1 MTRVPSEIDAMSGS
15 FLGERAILERIR
27 HNLIARASHTGEAYA
42 VEEEVTW
49 MLNHLVLQSLAAK
62 EERAALVK
70 WLAENGHKD
79 AAEAVRLEA
88 PDEW

>member
-1 MTRVPSEIDAMSGS
+1 MMRVPSEIDAMSGS
-15 FLGERAILERIR
+15 FLSERAILDRIR

-49 MLNHLVLQSLAAK
+49 MLNHLVLQSLAAR

-70 WLAENGHKD
+70 WLTKNGHEE
-79 AAEAVRLEA
+79 AAEAIELEA